1 MSTSFFSETTD
12 AVEGSVNPY
21 QTTSRMAMMSLIFGL
36 LSSLA
41 LLAPVLVLFSVLG
54 IAACIAGLSTIRLH
68 PDEYTGRSAALA
80 GGLLSL
86 LLGIGSIA
94 FHTYVYYTEVPD
106 GYERITFKVLQPEQG
121 SPYPIPVDAMDLDG
135 KQVFVGGYMHPD
147 AGLAPVQSFVLV
159 PDMGT
164 CCFGGQPNLTDMIEV
179 TLKGN
184 DQVSYSTR
192 KRKFAGTLRV
202 HPMLKPREKLQGT
215 YYQLDVDRVVR

>member
-1 MSTSFFSETTD
+1 MSTSFFTETVDT
-12 AVEGSVNPY
+12 VEDQVHPY
-21 QTTSRMAMMSLIFGL
+21 RTTSRMAMMSLIFGL

-41 LLAPVLVLFSVLG
+41 LLAPVLVVFSVLG
-54 IAACIAGLSTIRLH
+54 VASCVAGLRTIRLH
-68 PDEYTGRSAALA
+68 PQEFTGKGPALA

-86 LLGIGSIA
+86 GLAIIA
-94 FHTYVYYTEVPD
+94 ISFHAYVYYTEVPD
-106 GYERITFKVLQPEQG
+106 GYDRISFKVLQPESG
-121 SPYPIPVDAMDLDG
+121 SPQPIPDSAMNLDG

-184 DQVSYSTR
+184 DRVSYSTR

-202 HPMLKPREKLQGT
+202 NPYLKPREKLKGT
-215 YYQLDVDRVVR
+215 YYQLNVDEVVR